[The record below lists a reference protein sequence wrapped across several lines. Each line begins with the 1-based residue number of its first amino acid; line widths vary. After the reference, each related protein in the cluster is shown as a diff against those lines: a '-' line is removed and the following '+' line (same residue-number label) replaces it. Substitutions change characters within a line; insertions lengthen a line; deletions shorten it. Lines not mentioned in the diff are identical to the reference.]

1 MANKILIVEDDL
13 PTVELLKFTLQSE
26 GFDVVVVYDG
36 ISALRT
42 VEKENPDLILLDV
55 MIPGVDGF
63 EVCQLIKHNIKLMH
77 IPIIMVTAKVR
88 KEDRQMGFERGADD
102 YISKPFDPIELATR
116 VKKFIDQRT
125 PGTVKPP
132 EGEKR

>member
-1 MANKILIVEDDL
+1 MANKILLVEDDL

-26 GFDVVVVYDG
+26 GLDVVVVYDG

-55 MIPGVDGF
+55 MIPCVDGF
-63 EVCQLIKHNIKLMH
+63 EVCQLLKHNIKFMH

-88 KEDRQMGFERGADD
+88 REDRMLGFEKGADD
-102 YISKPFDPIELATR
+102 YISKPFDPIELVSR
-116 VKKFIDQRT
+116 VKKLLKKKDLET
-125 PGTVKPP
+125 K
-132 EGEKR
+132 EEH

>member
-1 MANKILIVEDDL
+1 MSKVLLVEDDL
-13 PTVELLKFTLQSE
+13 PTVELIKFALQSE
-26 GFDVVVVYDG
+26 GIEVSVSYDG
-36 ISALRT
+36 ISALRA

-88 KEDRQMGFERGADD
+88 KEDRALGLEKGADE
-102 YISKPFDPIELATR
+102 YITKPFDPIQLVDR
-116 VKKFIDQRT
+116 VKKLI
-125 PGTVKPP
+125 
-132 EGEKR
+132 EKKSKASDTGALPKS

>member
-1 MANKILIVEDDL
+1 MANKILLVEDDL

-26 GFDVVVVYDG
+26 GLDVVVVYDG

-63 EVCQLIKHNIKLMH
+63 EVCQLLKHNIKFMH

-88 KEDRQMGFERGADD
+88 REDRMLGFEKGADD
-102 YISKPFDPIELATR
+102 YISKPFDPIELVSR
-116 VKKFIDQRT
+116 VKKLLKKKDLET
-125 PGTVKPP
+125 K
-132 EGEKR
+132 EEH